1 MAVLLCALVLTTAI
15 MGQTRSAWALTQ
27 GAADP
32 VADSS
37 TADGYQSI
45 LGTTD
50 EEGKE
55 VSSTRYAGRV
65 WTDKSVT
72 TEPTVTFTGTGDS
85 GTETNNFS
93 FTRSVEGDFLVT
105 YSALATSQQI
115 TQLPKIPVDVV
126 FVLDFSGSM
135 NWGTRSEQVDGITD
149 EEGKANSR
157 LLAMV
162 NALNKS
168 IDTLVQDNENNRI
181 GIAVFNGKAMTLLP
195 LTSVSNPNFDDV
207 QDGQYLEI
215 TKFVL
220 DTSNVNKR
228 EANATVCCNINKQ
241 SADTAGGTNIQAG
254 MEQGMSMLANASSTL
269 YEYEG
274 EQYTRIPNVVLMSDG
289 APTSWSPTSNTT
301 WYQVGQDHPT
311 QGTLYRETGQAQ
323 NDTCNV
329 DPNSPTRAGDWWN
342 SLVTNRIIGRGDT
355 SNPHS
360 ADGFM
365 ALLTASYKKNQIT
378 GHYGSNAENQE
389 APNADDAYCR
399 VYNIGFSTDQQ
410 TAAMQEMVDIVL
422 NPTEHLS
429 GQSNFD
435 EINRL
440 RNACEK
446 YLSDNDDV
454 TVYGELGNNEGNYE
468 YIVSHPNGRDPYD
481 PTSFNYPDE
490 YYSAQNADD
499 LNNAFQQITSA
510 ITDSAKV
517 PTQVS
522 GSDPFHGGYIT
533 YTDPIG
539 EYMQVK
545 QINGLLFANQQF
557 KVDGNPTS
565 IEGGVRYRLT
575 NVDGSGSTVN
585 SELYGSHDVNNIFIE
600 VLTDSSTG
608 KQILKVQIP
617 AALIPLRVS
626 YVEVNPDETVQYN
639 KTNNVYPLRLVYEVG
654 VADGVVN
661 EEGELNVG
669 DSFNGL
675 YNSESNS
682 YNGVSEDYASNHKV
696 DNSGEVG
703 FYANLYSGTKQA
715 DGHTVGDA
723 TVEFTAAKDNPFY
736 FIQEDTP
743 LYVSENGERATGKL
757 DPNATYWFKISYYE
771 GTGTP
776 AKEHWISR
784 QGSMLQGW
792 VNSNSEGLY
801 IREGAPRLGNLV
813 DMEESVLNG
822 YENNTGTAS
831 HPYYPTAENAEN
843 GTFKVYLGNNGRLSV
858 SLPGPDVQPAL
869 QVTKVDA
876 SDGQTTLRDAT
887 FAVYED
893 TNNID
898 GYNKGDTQLGEALKT
913 GSNGVITF
921 EPDAH
926 TFEIGKTYFL
936 VETSA
941 PNGYQLMSGAV
952 SIVFNENDGS
962 DTDYPA
968 EKHPFVATVTFPD
981 GTLAK
986 QYSGPASTGDKPV
999 ATIALTVADQP
1010 MPSLPQTGGNG
1021 RITTAV
1027 AGTALVALAGYAFWN
1042 KRVRT
1047 SHH

>member
-1 MAVLLCALVLTTAI
+1 M
-15 MGQTRSAWALTQ
+15 
-27 GAADP
+27 
-32 VADSS
+32 
-37 TADGYQSI
+37 
-45 LGTTD
+45 
-50 EEGKE
+50 
-55 VSSTRYAGRV
+55 
-65 WTDKSVT
+65 
-72 TEPTVTFTGTGDS
+72 
-85 GTETNNFS
+85 
-93 FTRSVEGDFLVT
+93 
-105 YSALATSQQI
+105 
-115 TQLPKIPVDVV
+115 
-126 FVLDFSGSM
+126 
-135 NWGTRSEQVDGITD
+135 
-149 EEGKANSR
+149 
-157 LLAMV
+157 
-162 NALNKS
+162 
-168 IDTLVQDNENNRI
+168 
-181 GIAVFNGKAMTLLP
+181 
-195 LTSVSNPNFDDV
+195 
-207 QDGQYLEI
+207 
-215 TKFVL
+215 
-220 DTSNVNKR
+220 
-228 EANATVCCNINKQ
+228 
-241 SADTAGGTNIQAG
+241 
-254 MEQGMSMLANASSTL
+254 
-269 YEYEG
+269 
-274 EQYTRIPNVVLMSDG
+274 
-289 APTSWSPTSNTT
+289 
-301 WYQVGQDHPT
+301 
-311 QGTLYRETGQAQ
+311 
-323 NDTCNV
+323 
-329 DPNSPTRAGDWWN
+329 
-342 SLVTNRIIGRGDT
+342 
-355 SNPHS
+355 
-360 ADGFM
+360 
-365 ALLTASYKKNQIT
+365 
-378 GHYGSNAENQE
+378 
-389 APNADDAYCR
+389 
-399 VYNIGFSTDQQ
+399 
-410 TAAMQEMVDIVL
+410 
-422 NPTEHLS
+422 
-429 GQSNFD
+429 
-435 EINRL
+435 
-440 RNACEK
+440 
-446 YLSDNDDV
+446 
-454 TVYGELGNNEGNYE
+454 
-468 YIVSHPNGRDPYD
+468 
-481 PTSFNYPDE
+481 
-490 YYSAQNADD
+490 
-499 LNNAFQQITSA
+499 
-510 ITDSAKV
+510 
-517 PTQVS
+517 
-522 GSDPFHGGYIT
+522 
-533 YTDPIG
+533 
-539 EYMQVK
+539 
-545 QINGLLFANQQF
+545 
-557 KVDGNPTS
+557 
-565 IEGGVRYRLT
+565 
-575 NVDGSGSTVN
+575 
-585 SELYGSHDVNNIFIE
+585 
-600 VLTDSSTG
+600 
-608 KQILKVQIP
+608 
-617 AALIPLRVS
+617 S
-626 YVEVNPDETVQYN
+626 YVEVNPDGNVQSN

-669 DSFNGL
+669 DSFNGS
-675 YNSESNS
+675 YNSESKS

-743 LYVSENGERATGKL
+743 LYVSENGERATEKL

-1042 KRVRT
+1042 KRVRI

>member
-1 MAVLLCALVLTTAI
+1 MA
-15 MGQTRSAWALTQ
+15 G
-27 GAADP
+27 
-32 VADSS
+32 
-37 TADGYQSI
+37 
-45 LGTTD
+45 
-50 EEGKE
+50 
-55 VSSTRYAGRV
+55 
-65 WTDKSVT
+65 
-72 TEPTVTFTGTGDS
+72 
-85 GTETNNFS
+85 N
-93 FTRSVEGDFLVT
+93 
-105 YSALATSQQI
+105 
-115 TQLPKIPVDVV
+115 
-126 FVLDFSGSM
+126 
-135 NWGTRSEQVDGITD
+135 
-149 EEGKANSR
+149 
-157 LLAMV
+157 
-162 NALNKS
+162 
-168 IDTLVQDNENNRI
+168 
-181 GIAVFNGKAMTLLP
+181 
-195 LTSVSNPNFDDV
+195 
-207 QDGQYLEI
+207 
-215 TKFVL
+215 
-220 DTSNVNKR
+220 
-228 EANATVCCNINKQ
+228 
-241 SADTAGGTNIQAG
+241 
-254 MEQGMSMLANASSTL
+254 
-269 YEYEG
+269 
-274 EQYTRIPNVVLMSDG
+274 
-289 APTSWSPTSNTT
+289 
-301 WYQVGQDHPT
+301 
-311 QGTLYRETGQAQ
+311 
-323 NDTCNV
+323 
-329 DPNSPTRAGDWWN
+329 WWN

-378 GHYGSNAENQE
+378 GHYSSNAENQG

-399 VYNIGFSTDQQ
+399 VYNIGFSTDRQ
-410 TAAMQEMVDIVL
+410 TPEMQEMVDIVL

-429 GQSNFD
+429 GQSNVD

-440 RNACEK
+440 RNACED
-446 YLSDNDDV
+446 YLSDNSDV

-557 KVDGNPTS
+557 EVDGNPTS
-565 IEGGVRYRLT
+565 IEGGVRYRLR

-585 SELYGSHDVNNIFIE
+585 SELYGSHDVNNILIE

-608 KQILKVQIP
+608 KQTLKVQIP

-626 YVEVNPDETVQYN
+626 YVEVNPDGNVQSN

-669 DSFNGL
+669 DSFNGS

-743 LYVSENGERATGKL
+743 LYVSENGGRATGEL

-921 EPDAH
+921 KPEAH
-926 TFEIGKTYFL
+926 TFELGKTYFL

-941 PNGYQLMSGAV
+941 PVGYQLMSGAV

>member
-1 MAVLLCALVLTTAI
+1 
-15 MGQTRSAWALTQ
+15 
-27 GAADP
+27 
-32 VADSS
+32 
-37 TADGYQSI
+37 
-45 LGTTD
+45 
-50 EEGKE
+50 
-55 VSSTRYAGRV
+55 
-65 WTDKSVT
+65 
-72 TEPTVTFTGTGDS
+72 
-85 GTETNNFS
+85 
-93 FTRSVEGDFLVT
+93 
-105 YSALATSQQI
+105 
-115 TQLPKIPVDVV
+115 
-126 FVLDFSGSM
+126 
-135 NWGTRSEQVDGITD
+135 
-149 EEGKANSR
+149 
-157 LLAMV
+157 MV
-162 NALNKS
+162 NALNDS

-181 GIAVFNGKAMTLLP
+181 GIAVFNGTAMTLLP
-195 LTSVSNPNFDDV
+195 LTQVSEFGNV
-207 QDGQYLEI
+207 QNGQYLEI
-215 TKFVL
+215 TAF
-220 DTSNVNKR
+220 DRYTSDSDKQ
-228 EANATVCCNINKQ
+228 EANATVQCNINNE

-254 MEQGMSMLANASSTL
+254 MDLGMSMLADAESTL

-274 EQYTRIPNVVLMSDG
+274 KSYTRIPNVVLMSDG
-289 APTSWSPTSNTT
+289 APTSWSPTSNTK
-301 WYQVGQDHPT
+301 WKPVDEQRQVT
-311 QGTLYRETGQAQ
+311 GTLIRDNGNARY
-323 NDTCNV
+323 NV
-329 DPNSPTRAGDWWN
+329 DSDEPTYAGNWWDQ
-342 SLVTNRIIGRGDT
+342 LVANQIIGRGNT

-378 GHYGSNAENQE
+378 GHYSDNARTQDI
-389 APNADDAYCR
+389 PNEEDAYCR

-410 TAAMQEMVDIVL
+410 TQEMQEMVDIVL

-429 GQSNFD
+429 GQSNVD

-440 RNACEK
+440 RKACED
-446 YLSDNDDV
+446 YLSDNGDV
-454 TVYGELGNNEGNYE
+454 TVYGELGNNAGNYA
-468 YIVSHPNGRDPYD
+468 YIVSHPDSGPYD

-557 KVDGNPTS
+557 EVDGNPTS
-565 IEGGVRYRLT
+565 IEGGVRYRLR

-585 SELYGSHDVNNIFIE
+585 SELYGSHDVNNILIE

-608 KQILKVQIP
+608 KQTLKVQIP

-626 YVEVNPDETVQYN
+626 YVEVNPDGNVQFN

-661 EEGELNVG
+661 EEEELNVG
-669 DSFNGL
+669 DSFNGS
-675 YNSESNS
+675 YNSESKS
-682 YNGVSEDYASNHKV
+682 YNGVSENYASTHKV
-696 DNSGEVG
+696 DSSGEVG

-736 FIQEDTP
+736 FIQENTP
-743 LYVSENGERATGKL
+743 LYTSQNGERATGEF

-792 VNSNSEGLY
+792 VNSNSEGFY

-869 QVTKVDA
+869 QVTKIKA
-876 SDGQTTLRDAT
+876 GTEGQDGDITNAT
-887 FAVYED
+887 KLQNAVFGLYAD
-893 TNNID
+893 
-898 GYNKGDTQLGEALKT
+898 
-913 GSNGVITF
+913 SNGSEKYEKGADQKLVEGDAGSLTTSNEGVVTF
-921 EPDAH
+921 GPSDFNLE
-926 TFEIGKTYFL
+926 TGTTYFL
-936 VETSA
+936 VEEHA
-941 PNGYQLMSGAV
+941 PDGYQLMNGAV
-952 SIVFNENDGS
+952 KIVIRENTSTAGG
-962 DTDYPA
+962 DTPTQEESPFYA
-968 EKHPFVATVTFPD
+968 EITFP
-981 GTLAK
+981 GQQSSVN
-986 QYSGPASTGDKPV
+986 QYSGRATGDGDPQV
-999 ATIALTVADQP
+999 ATIALTISDQP

>member
-15 MGQTRSAWALTQ
+15 MGQTRSAWAVTQ
-27 GAADP
+27 GAAGH

-93 FTRSVEGDFLVT
+93 FTRSDEGDFLVT

-135 NWGTRSEQVDGITD
+135 NWGTRAQEVVGQGNQ
-149 EEGKANSR
+149 GGLANSR

-162 NALNKS
+162 NALNDS

-181 GIAVFNGKAMTLLP
+181 GIAVFNGTAMTLLP
-195 LTSVSNPNFDDV
+195 LTQVSEFGNV
-207 QDGQYLEI
+207 QNGQYLEI
-215 TKFVL
+215 TDF
-220 DTSNVNKR
+220 DRYTSDSGKQ
-228 EANATVCCNINKQ
+228 EANATVQCNINNE

-254 MEQGMSMLANASSTL
+254 MEQGMSMLAGASSTL

-289 APTSWSPTSNTT
+289 APTSWSPTSNTK
-301 WYQVGQDHPT
+301 WKPVDEWGQVT
-311 QGTLYRETGQAQ
+311 GTLIRDNGNARY
-323 NDTCNV
+323 NV
-329 DPNSPTRAGDWWN
+329 DSDEPTYAGNWWDQLEAN
-342 SLVTNRIIGRGDT
+342 QIIGRGDT

-378 GHYGSNAENQE
+378 RHYSDNARTQDV
-389 APNADDAYCR
+389 PNEEDAYCR

-410 TAAMQEMVDIVL
+410 TPEMQEMVDIVL
-422 NPTEHLS
+422 NPAEHLS
-429 GQSNFD
+429 GQSNVE
-435 EINRL
+435 EISRL
-440 RNACEK
+440 RNACEE
-446 YLSDNDDV
+446 YLSDNGDV
-454 TVYGELGNNEGNYE
+454 TVYGELGNNAGSYK
-468 YIVSHPNGRDPYD
+468 YIVSHPNGSDPYD

-522 GSDPFHGGYIT
+522 GSDPFHGGYVT

-585 SELYGSHDVNNIFIE
+585 SELYGSHDVNNILIE

-608 KQILKVQIP
+608 KQTLKVQIP

-626 YVEVNPDETVQYN
+626 YVEVNSDGTVQSN

-654 VADGVVN
+654 VAGGVVN
-661 EEGELNVG
+661 EEGELKVG
-669 DSFNGL
+669 DSFNGS
-675 YNSESNS
+675 YNSESKS
-682 YNGVSEDYASNHKV
+682 YNGVSEDYASTHKV
-696 DNSGEVG
+696 DSSGEVG
-703 FYANLYSGTKQA
+703 FYANLYSGNEQV
-715 DGHTVGDA
+715 DGETTCTVGDA

-743 LYVSENGERATGKL
+743 LYMGENGERAIGQIE
-757 DPNATYWFKISYYE
+757 PGETYWFKISYYE
-771 GTGTP
+771 GMGTK
-776 AKEHWISR
+776 AKERWISR
-784 QGSMLQGW
+784 SGSMLQGW
-792 VNSNSEGLY
+792 VDSDSEGRLY

-813 DMEESVLNG
+813 DMEESVLEG
-822 YENNTGTAS
+822 YKNNTGTAN

-869 QVTKVDA
+869 QVTKVNA
-876 SDGQTTLRDAT
+876 SNGQATLPDAT

-898 GYNKGDTQLGEALKT
+898 GYNEGDTQLGEALKT

-921 EPDAH
+921 EPEAH
-926 TFEIGKTYFL
+926 TFELGKTYFL
-936 VETSA
+936 VETDA
-941 PNGYQLMSGAV
+941 PDGYQLMSGAV

-968 EKHPFVATVTFPD
+968 EEHPFVATVTFP
-981 GTLAK
+981 GETSAT
-986 QYSGPASTGDKPV
+986 QYSGPASTGDNPV
-999 ATIALTVADQP
+999 ATVALTVADQP
-1010 MPSLPQTGGNG
+1010 VPSLPQTGGNG

-1027 AGTALVALAGYAFWN
+1027 AGTALVALAGYAIWN

>member
-1 MAVLLCALVLTTAI
+1 M
-15 MGQTRSAWALTQ
+15 TQ
-27 GAADP
+27 GAAGH

-135 NWGTRSEQVDGITD
+135 NWGTRSEQVDGNTD

-195 LTSVSNPNFDDV
+195 LTSVSNSNFDDV

-220 DTSNVNKR
+220 DTSNVNKL
-228 EANATVCCNINKQ
+228 EANATVRCNINKQ

-301 WYQVGQDHPT
+301 WYQVGQDRPT
-311 QGTLYRETGQAQ
+311 QGTLYRETGPAQ

-329 DPNSPTRAGDWWN
+329 DPNRPTRAGDWWN

-378 GHYGSNAENQE
+378 GHYGSNAENQG

-410 TAAMQEMVDIVL
+410 TEEMQEMVDIVL
-422 NPTEHLS
+422 NPAEHLND
-429 GQSNFD
+429 QSSVE
-435 EINRL
+435 EISRL
-440 RNACEK
+440 RTACRE
-446 YLSDNDDV
+446 YLSDNGDV
-454 TVYGELGNNEGNYE
+454 TVYGELGNNAGNYA

-557 KVDGNPTS
+557 EVDGNPTS
-565 IEGGVRYRLT
+565 IEGGVRYRLR

-585 SELYGSHDVNNIFIE
+585 SELYGSHDVNNILIE

-608 KQILKVQIP
+608 KQTLKVQIP

-626 YVEVNPDETVQYN
+626 YVEVNLDGNVQSN

-661 EEGELNVG
+661 EEEELNVG
-669 DSFNGL
+669 DSFNGS
-675 YNSESNS
+675 YNSESKS
-682 YNGVSEDYASNHKV
+682 YNGVSENYASTHKV
-696 DNSGEVG
+696 DSSGEVG
-703 FYANLYSGTKQA
+703 FYANLYSGNEQV
-715 DGHTVGDA
+715 DGETTCTVGDA

-743 LYVSENGERATGKL
+743 LYMGENGERAIGQIK
-757 DPNATYWFKISYYE
+757 PGETYWFKISYYE
-771 GTGTP
+771 GMGTK
-776 AKEHWISR
+776 AKERWISR
-784 QGSMLQGW
+784 SGSMLQGW
-792 VNSNSEGLY
+792 VDSDSEGRLY

-813 DMEESVLNG
+813 DMEESVLEG
-822 YENNTGTAS
+822 YENNTGTAN

-869 QVTKVDA
+869 KVTKVDA
-876 SDGQTTLRDAT
+876 SNGQATLSDAK

-898 GYNKGDTQLGEALKT
+898 GYNEGDTQLGEALVT
-913 GSNGVITF
+913 DNNGVITF
-921 EPDAH
+921 EPEAH

-936 VETSA
+936 VETEA

-952 SIVFNENDGS
+952 SIVFNKNDGL

-968 EKHPFVATVTFPD
+968 EEYPFVATVTFPD

-999 ATIALTVADQP
+999 ATVALTVADQP
-1010 MPSLPQTGGNG
+1010 VPRLPQTGGNG